1 MDKRK
6 YYLVTV
12 LNYKGERMNLCITN
26 GLEHA
31 KSVKAAYLDRQ
42 AKFAR
47 IPDVQALRIL
57 ENNPG
62 CQLALF

>member
-1 MDKRK
+1 MNKRK

-12 LNYKGERMNLCITN
+12 LNYKGERMNLCVTN
-26 GLEHA
+26 RLEHA
-31 KSVKAAYLDRQ
+31 KSVASNYSDKQ
-42 AKFAR
+42 ASFFC
-47 IPDVQALRIL
+47 IPDVKALRIL